1 MSVGGA
7 RTHEMENFDRCMENL
22 IAVQYQECD
31 PDAIVK
37 VKIQCLEENGRVQQD
52 YNHGSRSAMDAL
64 ASISIANDASVR
76 EIIQQ
81 VQVEFASQLSVMKR
95 EYDHR

>member
-1 MSVGGA
+1 MSGGVA

-22 IAVQYQECD
+22 IAMQYQECD

-37 VKIQCLEENGRVQQD
+37 VKIQCLEENGRLQQD

-64 ASISIANDASVR
+64 ASISMANDVAVR
-76 EIIQQ
+76 EMIQQ
-81 VQVEFASQLSVMKR
+81 VQADFTSKMTVMRR